1 MIYIDKV
8 ISKDHRAHEYNRI
21 VIIGLW
27 KNWLCKSMYRVR
39 EKRRK
44 KTAKRKEGKRGEKI
58 ELRDDYMLFAVPF
71 LEFLF
76 HSLLLFDSI

>member
-1 MIYIDKV
+1 VPVQKHV
-8 ISKDHRAHEYNRI
+8 RWQKLPKERAGEE
-21 VIIGLW
+21 
-27 KNWLCKSMYRVR
+27 R
-39 EKRRK
+39 E
-44 KTAKRKEGKRGEKI
+44 EKI